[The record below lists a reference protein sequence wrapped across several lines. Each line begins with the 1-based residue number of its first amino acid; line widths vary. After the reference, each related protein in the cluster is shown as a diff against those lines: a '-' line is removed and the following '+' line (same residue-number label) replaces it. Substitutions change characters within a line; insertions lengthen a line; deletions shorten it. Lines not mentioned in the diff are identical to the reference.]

1 VGDEQRSRFESM
13 RKLVDEASQALE
25 SIRAITNNELTSVEN
40 DSSQQAEQLQRI
52 QHYAGT
58 AVNLLTQTSEV
69 ARHARSYQA
78 QAHQKNAGNRPQ

>member
-1 VGDEQRSRFESM
+1 VGDEQLARFESL
-13 RKLVDEASQALE
+13 RKLVDEASEALE
-25 SIRAITNNELTSVEN
+25 SMRDIAFSGLNSVDN
-40 DSSQQAEQLQRI
+40 DSSLQAEQLQRI

-58 AVNLLTQTSEV
+58 AVDALTQASEV